1 MKAKYLGFL
10 PIILV
15 SIIFL
20 QPLIFS
26 TAQTSFDDDVLFLN
40 ADAIIADHTIVN
52 RVMYDLVP
60 ETAINHSKETLH
72 IAYGHTSHGSQI
84 ITGMN
89 DLPAFKE
96 GNGGS
101 AGLYDWNEGG
111 TGGALD
117 IDDGFVGGDLGN
129 PDRTTWAT
137 LTQGYLDNAAN
148 SDVNVVMWSWC
159 GQASSATE
167 ENINTYTSLM
177 NDLENDFPDVQ
188 FVYMTGHVDGSGLTG
203 NLHIRNEQ
211 IRNYCQTNGKILFDF
226 ADIESYDPDGNYF
239 GDKYCTDN
247 CDYDSNNDTNPT
259 NDGSNWAL
267 EWQSANPDDWYACSS
282 AHSQPLNANMKAY
295 AAWWLWATLSGWV
308 DPDFTPTT
316 PGYTPTTPGYTPT
329 NTSSLGMSLT
339 FSLIIS
345 SLIALI
351 VVRTSYRKNRV
362 F

>member
-1 MKAKYLGFL
+1 MF
-10 PIILV
+10 
-15 SIIFL
+15 FL
-20 QPLIFS
+20 QPLCYFS
-26 TAQTSFDDDVLFLN
+26 AQTFTEQDRLFTN

-52 RVMYDLVP
+52 RVMYDLIP
-60 ETAINHSKETLH
+60 DSAINHSKEILH

-101 AGLYDWNEGG
+101 VDLYDWNEGG

-117 IDDGFVGGDLGN
+117 IDDGFVSGDLGN
-129 PDRTTWAT
+129 PDRTTWAS
-137 LTQGYLDNAAN
+137 LTEVYLDNAAN

-159 GQASSATE
+159 GQVSDATE
-167 ENINTYTSLM
+167 DDINTYTSLM
-177 NDLENDFPDVQ
+177 NDLENDYTDVQ
-188 FVYMTGHVDGSGLTG
+188 FVYMTGHVDGSGLEG

-211 IRNYCQTNGKILFDF
+211 IREYCQTNGKILFDF
-226 ADIESYDPDGNYF
+226 ADIESYDPHGNYF

-259 NDGSNWAL
+259 NDGANWAL
-267 EWQSANPDDWYACSS
+267 EWQGAHPSDWYDCVS

-295 AAWWLWATLSGWV
+295 AAWWLWATMAGWV
-308 DPDFTPTT
+308 DPDI
-316 PGYTPTTPGYTPT
+316 TPTTPGYTPT
-329 NTSSLGMSLT
+329 NTSGLPLGLVFGMM
-339 FSLIIS
+339 IS
-345 SLIALI
+345 SVI
-351 VVRTSYRKNRV
+351 VVIVARTSYRKNIV